1 MCRDYLIV
9 IPEIKDNISYGE
21 EDRAKKKEEENEHDS
36 KKEKKKHL
44 DKNSNLLFLVFCV
57 YRAQGMNEVGG
68 GGGVGREKKKK
79 SF

>member
-1 MCRDYLIV
+1 MGRRTGR
-9 IPEIKDNISYGE
+9 KKRRRKTNMT
-21 EDRAKKKEEENEHDS
+21 AKRRK
-36 KKEKKKHL
+36 KKKHL